1 MVPPAPKPAQQP
13 FDFFNADAR
22 QKLRGLQPQLPA
34 AATTRRVRRRA
45 TRLRH
50 IHGLIH
56 LIQYSFRPAHTE
68 TLDTPVLAR
77 CKAGAGL
84 WNGF

>member
-34 AATTRRVRRRA
+34 AATTRRVRRRIYYVSVPSASA

-50 IHGLIH
+50 IHGVQCSISLCG
-56 LIQYSFRPAHTE
+56 ATE
-68 TLDTPVLAR
+68 SAFDGSQCGPL
-77 CKAGAGL
+77 
-84 WNGF
+84 

>member
-45 TRLRH
+45 ARLRH
-50 IHGLIH
+50 IHAVDLQYHLCGLLSRVVSMGH
-56 LIQYSFRPAHTE
+56 KVGLPRSS
-68 TLDTPVLAR
+68 
-77 CKAGAGL
+77 GAGS
-84 WNGF
+84 

>member
-22 QKLRGLQPQLPA
+22 QKLRGLQSQLPA
-34 AATTRRVRRRA
+34 AATTRRVRRPT

-50 IHGLIH
+50 MHALNYCITFVCGVLPRLFSMFHNMGLP
-56 LIQYSFRPAHTE
+56 R
-68 TLDTPVLAR
+68 
-77 CKAGAGL
+77 
-84 WNGF
+84 